1 MDVLSNGLA
10 MTFIT
15 GIKMN
20 EIKDKLYLFFYD
32 QNGFSHIRF
41 WKEVTMDEVEEMMD
55 EYSSLE
61 DAAWKDTE
69 PDDLFWVVTDTDLE
83 RMRNEI
89 NEVLK

>member
-1 MDVLSNGLA
+1 
-10 MTFIT
+10 MTIIT

-61 DAAWKDTE
+61 DAAHEDTE
-69 PDDLFWVVTDTDLE
+69 PGDLFWVVTDTDLE
-83 RMRNEI
+83 LMRDEI
-89 NEVLK
+89 NKVLK